1 MLNVSTHY
9 KHVYYFLNA
18 YAPRVFV
25 MVVDCRDRICIS
37 RGKLKVGRKVWEGV
51 LASYTVNLRID

>member
-1 MLNVSTHY
+1 MLNVNTYY

-37 RGKLKVGRKVWEGV
+37 RGKGREEG
-51 LASYTVNLRID
+51 LGRGTSLLLCKFENRLT